1 MLSEALLSQV
11 LLNALTAASMY
22 ALMAL
27 GFNMI
32 FGILRVINFAHG
44 EFYMLGAFLVYY
56 LFDFLGLN
64 YFVSIG
70 LAGVVLFVG
79 GIGVEKLLFHRL
91 RHDETRS
98 MILALGLSIALQNV
112 GLIIWGPEDQSV
124 REPISG
130 ILQLG
135 QVVLPMERLM
145 VVGSTIL
152 IIGLFYL
159 FLGKTTLGLALQA
172 MAQDEDTAKLQGI
185 HTKRIYA
192 FGFGLGTALAA
203 IAGGLMGPIYALS
216 PFMGSL
222 PLIKA
227 FVVVI
232 LGGLGS
238 IPGAILGSLVLAVGE
253 SFATTFLG
261 SAASD
266 MVGFVL
272 VIVILLSKPSGL
284 LGEKEA

>member
-1 MLSEALLSQV
+1 MASYALLSQV
-11 LLNALTAASMY
+11 LLNALAAASMY

-44 EFYMLGAFLVYY
+44 EFYMLGAFFIYY
-56 LFDFLGLN
+56 LFGLFGLN
-64 YFVSIG
+64 YFLCII
-70 LAGVVLFVG
+70 LAGLVL
-79 GIGVEKLLFHRL
+79 GIAGFGTEKLLFHHI
-91 RHDETRS
+91 RHDEIRS

-112 GLIIWGPEDQSV
+112 GAIIWGGEDLSV
-124 REPISG
+124 PSPVDG
-130 ILQLG
+130 IIRLG
-135 QVVLPMERLM
+135 QVILPAERLL
-145 VVGSTIL
+145 VVGAGVLTIF
-152 IIGLFYL
+152 LFYL
-159 FLGKTTLGLALQA
+159 FLRNTKVGLALQA
-172 MAQDEDTAKLQGI
+172 IAQDEEAAMLQGVNS
-185 HTKRIYA
+185 KRIYA

-203 IAGGLMGPIYALS
+203 IAGGLMGPIYAVS

-227 FVVVI
+227 FIVVI

-238 IPGAILGSLVLAVGE
+238 LPGAVLGSLILAVGE

-266 MVGFVL
+266 MVGFLL
-272 VIVILLSKPSGL
+272 VIAILLGKPSGL
-284 LGEKEA
+284 LGQKEA